1 MSKNSKFMDIY
12 RRFESAIK
20 STGKYS
26 SVKEYEESLSENSAK
41 QGQIRMCRMIR
52 NYIEHENA
60 SFVEASDSMISFLEK
75 ETCELDENEM
85 PVKKK
90 MLSIKNA
97 IKETDLIVIAS
108 DFMTKKK
115 QPLIPVFNK
124 DDFATGVISY
134 EAIVKMVASGDFT
147 KAKKVSLI
155 FEQHK
160 FGFFKETEPMKNVR
174 PLLEGHKKVYLIL
187 NDSKKVAGW
196 II

>member
-1 MSKNSKFMDIY
+1 MDIY

-60 SFVEASDSMISFLEK
+60 SFVEASDSMIGFLEK

-97 IKETDLIVIAS
+97 IKETDLIIIAS

-155 FEQHK
+155 AEQHK

-187 NDSKKVAGW
+187 NDSKNVVGW

>member
-12 RRFESAIK
+12 RRFEAAIK
-20 STGKYS
+20 ASGKYAT
-26 SVKEYEESLSENSAK
+26 VKEYEDSFINDTVK
-41 QGQIRMCRMIR
+41 QGQIRICRMIR

-60 SFVEASDSMISFLEK
+60 SFVEASDAMIAFLEK
-75 ETCELDENEM
+75 ETCELDENEL

-90 MLSIKNA
+90 MLSVRNA
-97 IKETDLIVIAS
+97 IRETDLIIIAS

-115 QPLIPVFNK
+115 QHIIPVFNK

-134 EAIVKMVASGDFT
+134 ETIVKMVAAGDFT

-155 FEQHK
+155 SEQHK

-187 NDSKKVAGW
+187 NDSKKVVGW

>member
-12 RRFESAIK
+12 RRFEAAIK
-20 STGKYS
+20 ASGKYAT
-26 SVKEYEESLSENSAK
+26 VKEYEDSFTNDTVK
-41 QGQIRMCRMIR
+41 QGQIRICRMIR

-60 SFVEASDSMISFLEK
+60 SFVEASDSMIAFLEK
-75 ETCELDENEM
+75 ETCELDENEL

-90 MLSIKNA
+90 MVSVRNA
-97 IKETDLIVIAS
+97 IRETDLVIIAS

-115 QPLIPVFNK
+115 QHIIPVFNK

-155 FEQHK
+155 AEQHK

-187 NDSKKVAGW
+187 NDSKKVVGW

>member
-1 MSKNSKFMDIY
+1 MDIY

-52 NYIEHENA
+52 NYVEHENA

-155 FEQHK
+155 AEQHK

-187 NDSKKVAGW
+187 NDSKNVVGW

>member
-12 RRFESAIK
+12 RRFEAAIK
-20 STGKYS
+20 ASGKYAT
-26 SVKEYEESLSENSAK
+26 VKEYEDSFINDTVK
-41 QGQIRMCRMIR
+41 QGQIRICRMIR

-60 SFVEASDSMISFLEK
+60 SFVEASDAMIAFLEK
-75 ETCELDENEM
+75 ETCELDENEL

-90 MLSIKNA
+90 MLSVRNA
-97 IKETDLIVIAS
+97 IRETDLIIIAS

-115 QPLIPVFNK
+115 QHIIPVFNK

-134 EAIVKMVASGDFT
+134 EAIVKMVAAGDFT

-155 FEQHK
+155 SEQHK

-187 NDSKKVAGW
+187 NDSKKVVGW